1 MKDSKVAHAPEALG
15 VGNKVGKRG
24 ADWGKGSDLT
34 EGVSAR
40 EGIDVKDAYAPVEA
54 KNRMPKGHDRI

>member
-1 MKDSKVAHAPEALG
+1 M
-15 VGNKVGKRG
+15 GNKVGKRG